1 MLASTFM
8 DMVLGVDIHFEM
20 VPMPAPVPTP
30 IPNPFV
36 GMVFDP
42 AGLLVGQVMSLAMA
56 MVSGTPPL
64 GPVLING
71 FPATTVGTNAI
82 NTLGVPHILIPP
94 GTAWAPMPKLPKP
107 SFKGPPPAPGPPV
120 APEGDA
126 ISVFGSQTVNLMG
139 VSAVRMGD
147 KSMSCGEPVRLPSST
162 VLAIPKGMPVMIGGP
177 PAISIMD
184 AVGALVR
191 SKWVAGYMHD
201 LLSRMKPG
209 RLRNILSKTVC
220 FLTGHPVDVATGR
233 VLTDNVD
240 WQLPGPL
247 PLKFE
252 RNYSSAWAGREG
264 PLGHGWSHSLD
275 QAVWVERGKIVYLDG
290 EGRELELDVFDFP
303 DHVLPIGHEV
313 FDAPSRLTLKSL
325 GARRYAI
332 TTAEGMTYEF
342 APVAGAGGA
351 RASWSRLVRQVAR
364 DGRAIALEYDAHGNL
379 AWVHDSAGRA
389 IAFEHD
395 RAGRLVATKLPHPT
409 EKGAWQV
416 HTRYAY
422 DAAGDL
428 TQVTDP
434 LGHSWRFAYKGH
446 LLVQETNRNGL
457 TFYFAYDGYGEDAY
471 CVRTWGDGGI
481 YDHIIDYDKVGKVT
495 CVTNSLGR
503 TTTYKMNPVGNVVK
517 VIDPLGGETAY
528 AYDERTL
535 WKVKETDAMGG
546 ETKWEHDPRGN
557 VTKVTGPDGAA
568 IAIDFDAHN
577 QPVRAV
583 DALGGEW
590 SWGYDDRGRLIGRM
604 DSIGRR
610 VQFHWRA
617 DPGGRDEAGRLK
629 RLATVTDPSGQDTG
643 LHYDAEGNVTSL
655 RTPDGATSH
664 WRYDRLGRCTAA
676 LDAAG
681 NAQQREHDALGRV
694 VRVIEPDGNVR
705 ELEYDPEGNVVHAR
719 DQQHDVRFTYQ
730 GMGRV
735 SSRTDAG
742 TRVGFVYDTEEQ
754 LVAIENEHGHVY
766 KFQLDA
772 AGRVE
777 VESGFDGIRRQY
789 ARDKAGRVVVV
800 YRPASLE
807 TKYAYDPAGRIV
819 GVEHSDGSAEAYTY
833 RKDGE
838 LVEAKNDAAT
848 VELERDLLGRVI
860 REKVGEDW
868 IASEYNALGMRVRL
882 RSSKGLD
889 QRIERNAV
897 GQTTGVRAGVTRAS
911 TDEGAGAPVVA
922 GGGAWEAR
930 VTGDLLGLEI
940 ERQLPGGVR
949 ARWQRDAIGRPTQQE
964 ITVAGEFRR
973 AVHFTWEVNDRLR
986 MVVDAARGPV
996 RYEHDALGNLAAAT
1010 YEDGR
1015 VDLRMP
1021 DAVGNLFRTQS
1032 RTDRKYG
1039 PAGQLLESR
1048 EPDGRLVTYEYD
1060 AEGNL
1065 AKKTE
1070 VDTAPPSPAPAPAA
1084 RVWTYHWNGAGML
1097 TKVVRPDGESV
1108 TFTYDA
1114 LARRLSKTFRARTT
1128 RWIWDGNLP
1137 LHEWVEG
1144 RPAAISGTHQGPL
1157 ADVAVLDELA
1167 ARRRRYERA
1176 AKPAQGPPDD
1186 SFAAPQ
1192 PNTPVIP
1199 VWSAGATEPGTAED
1213 PITWLFDPES
1223 FAPMAKLVGDA
1234 SYAIVTDHLGT
1245 PTAMYDAAGAEVWS
1259 ATIDAYGDLRNVT
1272 GTRSACPFRWPGQY
1286 EDAETGLYYNRFRYY
1301 DPVAGGYASLDPLA
1315 PCARLFS
1322 YVTDPLRCSD
1332 PLGLIEWVDPSKI
1345 NYSQAY
1351 VTGETQA
1358 YEQAMRDRTWD
1369 WTRTSKSGNNVAVL
1383 TVAEVDGQL
1392 VSFDNRRLLAAQN
1405 AELKQVGVQRVN
1417 LSDIKPGTTITWQES
1432 LNRRLNSSP
1441 KGSGLP
1447 KVQLP
1452 KEGTPEKP
1460 TVVKCG

>member
-1 MLASTFM
+1 
-8 DMVLGVDIHFEM
+8 
-20 VPMPAPVPTP
+20 
-30 IPNPFV
+30 
-36 GMVFDP
+36 
-42 AGLLVGQVMSLAMA
+42 
-56 MVSGTPPL
+56 
-64 GPVLING
+64 
-71 FPATTVGTNAI
+71 
-82 NTLGVPHILIPP
+82 
-94 GTAWAPMPKLPKP
+94 
-107 SFKGPPPAPGPPV
+107 
-120 APEGDA
+120 
-126 ISVFGSQTVNLMG
+126 
-139 VSAVRMGD
+139 
-147 KSMSCGEPVRLPSST
+147 
-162 VLAIPKGMPVMIGGP
+162 
-177 PAISIMD
+177 
-184 AVGALVR
+184 
-191 SKWVAGYMHD
+191 MHD

-240 WQLPGPL
+240 WELPGPL

-264 PLGHGWSHSLD
+264 PLGFGWSHTLD

-332 TTAEGMTYEF
+332 TTHEGMTYEF
-342 APVAGAGGA
+342 APVAGASGT
-351 RASWSRLVRQVAR
+351 RAAWSRLTRQVAR
-364 DGRAIALEYDAHGNL
+364 DGRTIALEYDPRGNL
-379 AWVHDSAGRA
+379 AWVNDSAGRA

-395 RAGRLVATKLPHPT
+395 RAGRLTATKLPHPT

-428 TQVTDP
+428 VQVTDP
-434 LGHSWRFAYKGH
+434 LGHAWRFAYKGH

-457 TFYFAYDGYGEDAY
+457 SFYFAYDGYGEDAY

-481 YDHIIDYDKVGKVT
+481 YDHIIDYDKVGKIT

-503 TTTYKMNPVGNVVK
+503 TTTYKMNPVGCVVK
-517 VIDPLGGETAY
+517 VTDPLGGATAY
-528 AYDERTL
+528 EYDERTL
-535 WKVKETDAMGG
+535 WRVKETDALGG
-546 ETKWEHDPRGN
+546 ETKWEHDARGN
-557 VTKVTGPDGAA
+557 TTKVTGPDGAVVA
-568 IAIDFDAHN
+568 LEYDAHN

-590 SWGYDDRGRLIGRM
+590 SWGYDDRGRMIGRV
-604 DSIGRR
+604 DSMGRR
-610 VQFHWRA
+610 VQFHWHA
-617 DPGGRDEAGRLK
+617 DVDNGAREAARLK
-629 RLATVTDPSGQDTG
+629 RLASLTDPSGQDTG
-643 LHYDAEGNVTSL
+643 LHYDADGNVTSL
-655 RTPDGATSH
+655 RTPDGAISR

-681 NAQQREHDALGRV
+681 NVQQREHDALGRV
-694 VRVIEPDGNVR
+694 TRVVEPDGNVR
-705 ELEYDPEGNVVHAR
+705 ELAYDPEGNVLNAR

-730 GMGRV
+730 GMSRV
-735 SSRTDAG
+735 SSRTEAG
-742 TRVGFVYDTEEQ
+742 TRVGFVYDTEER
-754 LVAIENEHGHVY
+754 LIAIENEHGHVY

-777 VESGFDGIRRQY
+777 VESGFDSIRRQY
-789 ARDKAGRVVVV
+789 QRDKAGRVTKVF
-800 YRPASLE
+800 RPASLE
-807 TKYAYDPAGRIV
+807 TKYAYDPAGRVV
-819 GVEHSDGSAEAYTY
+819 GVEHSDGSAEAYAY

-848 VELERDLLGRVI
+848 VKMERDLLGRVV
-860 REKVGEDW
+860 RETVGDDW

-889 QRIERNAV
+889 QHIERNAV
-897 GQTTGVRAGVTRAS
+897 GQMTGVRAAVARAS
-911 TDEGAGAPVVA
+911 GGEDAAGAAFTDGNV
-922 GGGAWEAR
+922 WEAR
-930 VTGDLLGLEI
+930 VTRDVLGLEI

-964 ITVAGEFRR
+964 ITVASEFRR
-973 AVHFTWEVNDRLR
+973 AVHYTWEVNDRLR

-1039 PAGQLLESR
+1039 PAGQLLEST
-1048 EPDGRLVTYEYD
+1048 EPDGRRVTYAYD
-1060 AEGNL
+1060 PEGNL
-1065 AKKTE
+1065 VRKTE
-1070 VDTAPPSPAPAPAA
+1070 VDPSPPSTLGVPPSASVPVPSPRPRGEGEGEGQPAPPHPSATNHPPP
-1084 RVWTYHWNGAGML
+1084 RVWTYHWNAAGML
-1097 TKVVRPDGESV
+1097 VKVVRPDGETV

-1128 RWIWDGNLP
+1128 KWIWDANVP

-1144 RPAAISGTHQGPL
+1144 RPAALSPAHHGAV

-1176 AKPAQGPPDD
+1176 AKPSQGPPRDD

-1192 PNTPVIP
+1192 PTTPTLP

-1223 FAPMAKLVGDA
+1223 FVPMAKLVGDA
-1234 SYAIVTDHLGT
+1234 RYAIITDHLGT
-1245 PTAMYDAAGAEVWS
+1245 PTAMYDATGAEVWS
-1259 ATIDAYGDLRNVT
+1259 ATIDAYGDLRNIT
-1272 GTRSACPFRWPGQY
+1272 GTRTACPFRWPGQY

-1301 DPVAGGYASLDPLA
+1301 DPGAGTFLACDPI
-1315 PCARLFS
+1315 R
-1322 YVTDPLRCSD
+1322 
-1332 PLGLIEWVDPSKI
+1332 
-1345 NYSQAY
+1345 
-1351 VTGETQA
+1351 
-1358 YEQAMRDRTWD
+1358 
-1369 WTRTSKSGNNVAVL
+1369 
-1383 TVAEVDGQL
+1383 
-1392 VSFDNRRLLAAQN
+1392 LAAGPRPTPIRWSP
-1405 AELKQVGVQRVN
+1405 LSLSILSGWRVVA
-1417 LSDIKPGTTITWQES
+1417 STASRQTS
-1432 LNRRLNSSP
+1432 
-1441 KGSGLP
+1441 
-1447 KVQLP
+1447 
-1452 KEGTPEKP
+1452 TPRAS
-1460 TVVKCG
+1460 T

>member
-1 MLASTFM
+1 
-8 DMVLGVDIHFEM
+8 
-20 VPMPAPVPTP
+20 
-30 IPNPFV
+30 
-36 GMVFDP
+36 
-42 AGLLVGQVMSLAMA
+42 
-56 MVSGTPPL
+56 
-64 GPVLING
+64 
-71 FPATTVGTNAI
+71 
-82 NTLGVPHILIPP
+82 
-94 GTAWAPMPKLPKP
+94 
-107 SFKGPPPAPGPPV
+107 
-120 APEGDA
+120 
-126 ISVFGSQTVNLMG
+126 
-139 VSAVRMGD
+139 MGD

-184 AVGALVR
+184 AVGALLR

-209 RLRNILSKTVC
+209 RLRNLLSKGVC

-240 WQLPGPL
+240 WQLPGPP

-252 RNYSSAWAGREG
+252 RNYSSAWAGRDG
-264 PLGHGWSHSLD
+264 PLGHGWSHTLD

-290 EGRELELDVFDFP
+290 EGRELELDIFDFP
-303 DHVLPIGHEV
+303 DHVLPVGHEV

-325 GARRYAI
+325 GARRYQI
-332 TTAEGMTYEF
+332 TNHGGMTYEF

-364 DGRAIALEYDAHGNL
+364 DGRTIALEYDARGNL

-409 EKGAWQV
+409 EKDAWQV

-428 TQVTDP
+428 VQATDP
-434 LGHSWRFAYKGH
+434 LGHSWRFTYKGH

-457 TFYFAYDGYGEDAY
+457 SFYFAYDGYGEDAY

-481 YDHIIDYDKVGKVT
+481 YDHIIDYDKIGKVT

-503 TTTYKMNPVGNVVK
+503 TSTYKMNPVGCVVK
-517 VIDPLGGETAY
+517 VTDPLGGATAY
-528 AYDERTL
+528 EYDERTL

-546 ETKWEHDPRGN
+546 ETTWQHDARGN
-557 VTKVTGPDGAA
+557 VTKVTGPDGATV
-568 IAIDFDAHN
+568 AIDFDAHN
-577 QPVRAV
+577 LPVRAV

-590 SWGYDDRGRLIGRM
+590 TWGYDERGRLIGRM
-604 DSIGRR
+604 DSLGRR
-610 VQFHWRA
+610 VQFHWGSDTDVAAARGPA
-617 DPGGRDEAGRLK
+617 TRRDGAAAEPARLK
-629 RLATVTDPSGQDTG
+629 RLASLTDPSGQDTS
-643 LHYDAEGNVTSL
+643 LHYDGDGNVTSL
-655 RTPDGATSH
+655 RTPDGAISR

-676 LDAAG
+676 LDATG
-681 NAQQREHDALGRV
+681 NVQQREHDALGRV
-694 VRVIEPDGNVR
+694 VRVVEPDGNVR
-705 ELEYDPEGNVVHAR
+705 ELAYDPEGNVVTAR

-730 GMGRV
+730 GMGRI
-735 SSRTDAG
+735 SSRTEAG
-742 TRVGFVYDTEEQ
+742 TRVGFVYDTEER
-754 LVAIENEHGHVY
+754 LTAIENEHGHVY

-789 ARDKAGRVVVV
+789 ARDKAGRVAKVF
-800 YRPASLE
+800 RPASRE
-807 TKYAYDPAGRIV
+807 TKYAYDPASRVV
-819 GVEHSDGSAEAYTY
+819 GVEHSDGSAEAYAY

-848 VELERDLLGRVI
+848 VKLERDLLGRVV
-860 REKVGEDW
+860 RETIGEGW

-882 RSSKGLD
+882 RSSKGLG

-897 GQTTGVRAGVTRAS
+897 GQMTGVRAAVARAPAG
-911 TDEGAGAPVVA
+911 DDGAGAQIA
-922 GGGAWEAR
+922 DGNFWEAR
-930 VTGDLLGLEI
+930 VARDLLGLEI

-949 ARWQRDAIGRPTQQE
+949 ARWQRDAVGRPTQQE

-973 AVHFTWEVNDRLR
+973 AVHYTWEVNDRLR

-1010 YEDGR
+1010 YEDGG

-1021 DAVGNLFRTQS
+1021 DAVGNLFRTQA

-1048 EPDGRLVTYEYD
+1048 EPDGRLVTYDYD
-1060 AEGNL
+1060 PEGNL
-1065 AKKTE
+1065 VRKTE
-1070 VDTAPPSPAPAPAA
+1070 VDTAPQSLASATPAPGLPVPAPRPRGEGTGEGPPAPPQSSA
-1084 RVWTYHWNGAGML
+1084 RVWTYHWNAAGML
-1097 TKVVRPDGESV
+1097 TQVVRSDGETV

-1128 RWIWDGNLP
+1128 KWIWDGNLP

-1144 RPAAISGTHQGPL
+1144 RPIPHPSAHPAL

-1167 ARRRRYERA
+1167 VRRRRFERA
-1176 AKPAQGPPDD
+1176 AKPSQGPPDD

-1192 PNTPVIP
+1192 PNTPAVP
-1199 VWSAGATEPGTAED
+1199 VWSTGATEPGTAED

-1234 SYAIVTDHLGT
+1234 RYAIITDHLGT

-1259 ATIDAYGDLRNVT
+1259 ATIDAYGDLRNIT
-1272 GTRSACPFRWPGQY
+1272 GTRTACPFRWPGQY

-1301 DPVAGGYASLDPLA
+1301 DPTGG
-1315 PCARLFS
+1315 S
-1322 YVTDPLRCSD
+1322 YISKDPLRIRAGLKAQGYVPD
-1332 PLGLIEWVDPSKI
+1332 PLRALDPYGLINPFDI
-1345 NYSQAY
+1345 LFSQDSVSHEFSDGPWKGRCITEAIEEAKAL
-1351 VTGETQA
+1351 GHLPEGL
-1358 YEQAMRDRTWD
+1358 EL
-1369 WTRTSKSGNNVAVL
+1369 NVM
-1383 TVAEVDGQL
+1383 
-1392 VSFDNRRLLAAQN
+1392 
-1405 AELKQVGVQRVN
+1405 
-1417 LSDIKPGTTITWQES
+1417 
-1432 LNRRLNSSP
+1432 RLNDEFVTLNNRTLLVAQEA
-1441 KGSGLP
+1441 GLLQVHP
-1447 KVQLP
+1447 HDVGPRGFNKLNQLL
-1452 KEGTPEKP
+1452 EGRPPQREQPIVGPCK
-1460 TVVKCG
+1460 K